1 MDSPLVT
8 IFLPKRAAEDRKPSP
23 ARRPRRTRSP
33 HGAGRRPPPGL
44 EAQKN
49 ADPRETERRPSVIV
63 EPGAREVISQGPGVL
78 GGDCGDHAM
87 PRRRRWRLFTE
98 FGGGRPKLDTV
109 MKRSRGANAWNI
121 GYRKRRAARSA
132 PGARLRGQGKGR
144 DVQALLRQPLRLAGH
159 RGCRARGP
167 RPRYV
172 RRLKWSCGGRTQLD
186 TRSAGRTYGSGDHG
200 QRDQRIA
207 LRSSSATGSR
217 ARRRG
222 PRLAPGS
229 W

>member
-1 MDSPLVT
+1 M
-8 IFLPKRAAEDRKPSP
+8 
-23 ARRPRRTRSP
+23 
-33 HGAGRRPPPGL
+33 
-44 EAQKN
+44 
-49 ADPRETERRPSVIV
+49 IV
-63 EPGAREVISQGPGVL
+63 EPGAQEVISQGPGVL

-144 DVQALLRQPLRLAGH
+144 DVRCTSQAAP
-159 RGCRARGP
+159 
-167 RPRYV
+167 
-172 RRLKWSCGGRTQLD
+172 T
-186 TRSAGRTYGSGDHG
+186 AGRTPWMP
-200 QRDQRIA
+200 
-207 LRSSSATGSR
+207 RSWSSASVCEATQMVVRWTDAVGPTIGGTDLRIRRPRSAQPANRPSLLFSYFGSR

-222 PRLAPGS
+222 PRRAPGS